1 MEEVTLR
8 TRSTGTAGYLQATM
22 KAQVRDIAVSNQTD
36 LGTQKFEGKSSVRTV
51 LTACPQ
57 GV

>member
-36 LGTQKFEGKSSVRTV
+36 LGTQKFEGRNHPGPARSAPV
-51 LTACPQ
+51 
-57 GV
+57 